1 MKKEYSTPTM
11 KAIMVNAAS
20 MLCGS
25 DGELNQGS
33 RYISGNNDYIDGV
46 RLLRTHAQTIY
57 IRETKQQKEFFH
69 LF

>member
-25 DGELNQGS
+25 DGELNQGNS
-33 RYISGNNDYIDGV
+33 YNSGNNDYIDGDSGNGYGYG
-46 RLLRTHAQTIY
+46 IPD
-57 IRETKQQKEFFH
+57 
-69 LF
+69 

>member
-25 DGELNQGS
+25 DGELNQGNS
-33 RYISGNNDYIDGV
+33 YISGNNDYIEGGGEEGGFPTGIPD
-46 RLLRTHAQTIY
+46 
-57 IRETKQQKEFFH
+57 
-69 LF
+69 